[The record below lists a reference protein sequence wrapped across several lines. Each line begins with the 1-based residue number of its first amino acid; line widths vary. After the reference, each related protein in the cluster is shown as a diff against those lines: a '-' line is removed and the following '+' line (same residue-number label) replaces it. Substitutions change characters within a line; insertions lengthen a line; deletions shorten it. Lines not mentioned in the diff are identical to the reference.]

1 MRNALL
7 IAVIVAGAML
17 TPSNAWA
24 QEKPSCPN
32 DATRASQA
40 IWPSGGVA
48 KGKTVTGRH
57 PCGRSMQCTG
67 GSGSSGGGA
76 RRSCRWL

>member
-1 MRNALL
+1 MRYVLCAAMVVA
-7 IAVIVAGAML
+7 AVTAMSA
-17 TPSNAWA
+17 TGWA
-24 QEKPSCPN
+24 QQKSCPS